1 MMPQQ
6 QRKSERF
13 VVVKG
18 KEVIGFMSANLN
30 LHKAKNAK
38 NDEFYTQLTD
48 VAKITKRNDTL
59 QKTIALKKNE
69 KIQGLLMQIDN
80 KHNNFHMQYLAYWVE
95 HVIVLQINL

>member
-1 MMPQQ
+1 MKGRPS
-6 QRKSERF
+6 RYKNRTGFVSTKGKSEKF
-13 VVVKG
+13 VAVKG

-69 KIQGLLMQIDN
+69 KI
-80 KHNNFHMQYLAYWVE
+80 
-95 HVIVLQINL
+95 